1 MVFRGE
7 KVVFGPNVQSGYG
20 LGRFFR
26 NVGRVFKPVVNPVL
40 KEVKD
45 IGLTVGTN
53 LLQNVVQDVLTG
65 QSPKASI
72 KARGKQS
79 RDKALQLALQKSLQK
94 QKGRGLFNME
104 VVKKKQKGKG
114 IGRFWGK
121 KSKTKSKTPANLKRK
136 AILGK
141 IGNVIKPILKETK
154 GIVSNV
160 GKDFLGNVIQDAI
173 AGKNV
178 KTALKARGKEAAIDA
193 TNMSI
198 QRVLEKEIKKENSD
212 LNEKGTKRKRS
223 RSRSKSVSK
232 KKRSKPS
239 SKQHQSGTK
248 PVRKRNSTKKHG
260 KNRNKREPSDIFS
273 SSKQKGGM
281 AEVIFSKR
289 HGFG

>member
-26 NVGRVFKPVVNPVL
+26 NVGRVFKPVVNPFKPIVNPVL

-45 IGLTVGTN
+45 IGRTVGTD
-53 LLQNVVQDVLTG
+53 LLQNLVQDVLTG

-94 QKGRGLFNME
+94 G
-104 VVKKKQKGKG
+104 KGKLN
-114 IGRFWGK
+114 
-121 KSKTKSKTPANLKRK
+121 SKRK
-136 AILGK
+136 AIVRK

-198 QRVLEKEIKKENSD
+198 QRVLKKENSD

-232 KKRSKPS
+232 KKRSKSS
-239 SKQHQSGTK
+239 SKQHRSGTKRAK
-248 PVRKRNSTKKHG
+248 PVRKRNSSKNHG
-260 KNRNKREPSDIFS
+260 KNRNKREPDDIFS

-281 AEVIFSKR
+281 SKVIFSKR

>member
-79 RDKALQLALQKSLQK
+79 RDKALQLTLQKSLQK

-121 KSKTKSKTPANLKRK
+121 KSKTPANLKRK

-141 IGNVIKPILKETK
+141 IGNAIKPILKETK
-154 GIVSNV
+154 GIVSNA
-160 GKDFLGNVIQDAI
+160 GKDFLGNVIQDVI

-212 LNEKGTKRKRS
+212 LNEKGTKRKRN

-232 KKRSKPS
+232 KKRVKR
-239 SKQHQSGTK
+239 SGTKRAK
-248 PVRKRNSTKKHG
+248 PVRKHNSTKKHG
-260 KNRNKREPSDIFS
+260 KNRNKREPIDIFS

-281 AEVIFSKR
+281 AEAIFSKR
-289 HGFG
+289 HGYG